1 MRTLMTH
8 RQIYVRTV
16 LNLYV
21 QLPDTSPPARLRDR
35 ALADHFFDRQIPID
49 IVETALLLGTAR
61 RIFCC
66 PPPAPIRS
74 LSYFKSIVEELLAL
88 PSPPDDVR
96 FLRFKIR
103 SAGAI
108 DHRLEHDWEP
118 PEPPF

>member
-49 IVETALLLGTAR
+49 IVETALLVGTAR
-61 RIFCC
+61 RIFRC
-66 PPPAPIRS
+66 PAPPPIRS
-74 LSYFKSIVEELLAL
+74 LAYFESIIEELLAH
-88 PSPPDDVR
+88 PSPPDYVR
-96 FLRFKIR
+96 FLRFKIEF
-103 SAGAI
+103 AGAM
-108 DHRLEHDWEP
+108 DHWLEHDWEP

>member
-1 MRTLMTH
+1 MMTLMTH

-21 QLPDTSPPARLRDR
+21 QLPDILAPARLRDR

-49 IVETALLLGTAR
+49 LVEMALLLGTAR

-66 PPPAPIRS
+66 PRPPIRS
-74 LSYFKSIVEELLAL
+74 LAYFKPIVEELLAP
-88 PSPPDDVR
+88 PSPPGDVR
-96 FLRFKIR
+96 FSRFKIR

-108 DHRLEHDWEP
+108 HHRPEQDWEP
-118 PEPPF
+118 PF